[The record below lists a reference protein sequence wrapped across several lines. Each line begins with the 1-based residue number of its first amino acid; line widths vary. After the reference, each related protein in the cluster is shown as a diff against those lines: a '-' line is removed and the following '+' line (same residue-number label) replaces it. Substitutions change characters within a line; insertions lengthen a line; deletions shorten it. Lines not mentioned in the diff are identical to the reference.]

1 MSPKYFKN
9 INHPEQE
16 IRMNNVSGH
25 GQMNEGQTQPLL
37 ELTPRGDWKCYT
49 EKSSAQQVKPQVSSA
64 FAWIKFSSVQQ

>member
-1 MSPKYFKN
+1 MNRLTDIQEFKIIWKQCANIAGMSPKYFKN

-37 ELTPRGDWKCYT
+37 ELTPRGD
-49 EKSSAQQVKPQVSSA
+49 
-64 FAWIKFSSVQQ
+64 